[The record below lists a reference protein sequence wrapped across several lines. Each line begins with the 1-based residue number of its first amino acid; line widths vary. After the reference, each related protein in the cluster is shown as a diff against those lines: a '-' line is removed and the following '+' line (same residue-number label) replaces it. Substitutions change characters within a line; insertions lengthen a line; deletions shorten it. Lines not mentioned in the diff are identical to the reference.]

1 MAASGWHTQR
11 AHWHIAHGRYAGPY
25 RLTLH
30 VGLRPAATIAL
41 AVDLQTT
48 HASARSRC
56 SSRGA
61 LVRPMGSD
69 TFATPVHG
77 ERVELHAQPLSLAPV
92 HFAPVHFLFTVIFF
106 HKFWKNERGR
116 RLINTGRACTQAA
129 GLSATHVGARGTAG
143 DGGARPE

>member
-1 MAASGWHTQR
+1 MAHTASALAHRPWQICRAVSAHAPRWAPPGRDDRTRRGFADHARQR
-11 AHWHIAHGRYAGPY
+11 E
-25 RLTLH
+25 
-30 VGLRPAATIAL
+30 IAL
-41 AVDLQTT
+41 LLT
-48 HASARSRC
+48 
-56 SSRGA
+56 RGA